1 MRRRRQLFPPDRGL
15 QARMVLA
22 AVLTPLIVVAL
33 VVLCATAL
41 PGRWLLGLTAVSLMG
56 LVVTVRDQRRDADAR
71 LLAAGEEPAL
81 QGIVDRL
88 CVAADLGRPE
98 IAVDDERQPNSWIV
112 DPPGRRPRLHVTRGL
127 LDLLEPSEL
136 EAVIAHELSHVAHR
150 DATVMTVVSLPG
162 AAMAEGAQRAGWAF
176 GPLMAGRLAGFV
188 IGAVSRVGSSA
199 LSRHRELTA
208 DAGAVALTGRP
219 AALASALL
227 KVSGRLEALPRAD
240 LRAVA
245 TRDALHLVAVDDEEG
260 GTLARRMWATHPS
273 VERRVAALE
282 RLERHLAHARPVL
295 RD

>member
-1 MRRRRQLFPPDRGL
+1 
-15 QARMVLA
+15 
-22 AVLTPLIVVAL
+22 
-33 VVLCATAL
+33 
-41 PGRWLLGLTAVSLMG
+41 
-56 LVVTVRDQRRDADAR
+56 
-71 LLAAGEEPAL
+71 
-81 QGIVDRL
+81 
-88 CVAADLGRPE
+88 
-98 IAVDDERQPNSWIV
+98 
-112 DPPGRRPRLHVTRGL
+112 
-127 LDLLEPSEL
+127 
-136 EAVIAHELSHVAHR
+136 
-150 DATVMTVVSLPG
+150 
-162 AAMAEGAQRAGWAF
+162 MAEGAQRAGWAF